1 MNKKLMVVA
10 LSIMLA
16 GSFACK
22 KKEQQPVPQA
32 PGMGSPTQ
40 GMGALPPGHSQPGGQ
55 GGQQGITMPKGE
67 LQIVVPSN
75 VKGKWSAV
83 KIVVEDKTTKKAQEY
98 TVKLNSEWKIP
109 GSNLKVTV
117 GEFLPD
123 FTMDGSK
130 ITSGS
135 GDLNNPAVGIEV
147 TDGDKQIFPAQGKQW
162 GWLWS
167 RKELQSIH
175 PFEHPKYNIM
185 LKEPVKKG

>member
-1 MNKKLMVVA
+1 MNKKIVIALMLSLA
-10 LSIMLA
+10 LVYLA
-16 GSFACK
+16 GCK
-22 KKEQQPVPQA
+22 KKEQQPVPKA
-32 PGMGSPTQ
+32 SAMPQ
-40 GMGALPPGHSQPGGQ
+40 GLGALPQEQAVPQGHQMMSGG
-55 GGQQGITMPKGE
+55 K
-67 LQIVVPSN
+67 LQVVVPAN
-75 VKGKWSAV
+75 VKGKWSSV
-83 KIVVEDKTTKKAQEY
+83 KFLIEDRYAKKAQEY

-135 GDLNNPAVGIEV
+135 GELNNPAVGIKV

-162 GWLWS
+162 GWLWA

-175 PFEHPKYNIM
+175 PFEHPKYNII
-185 LKEPVKKG
+185 LKEPMKKG

>member
-1 MNKKLMVVA
+1 MSGGKLQV
-10 LSIMLA
+10 
-16 GSFACK
+16 
-22 KKEQQPVPQA
+22 
-32 PGMGSPTQ
+32 
-40 GMGALPPGHSQPGGQ
+40 
-55 GGQQGITMPKGE
+55 
-67 LQIVVPSN
+67 VVPEN
-75 VKGKWSAV
+75 VKGKWSSV
-83 KIVVEDKTTKKAQEY
+83 KLLIEDKEAKKVQEY

-123 FTMDGSK
+123 FTMDGDK

-135 GDLNNPAVGIEV
+135 SEMNNPVVGIKV
-147 TDGDKQIFPAQGKQW
+147 TEGDKQIFPAPGKQW

-167 RKELQSIH
+167 RKELQSMH